1 LRQDLISDR
10 LPCLYSEGEIK
21 MTTSIVEQ
29 SDGTSYVVL
38 TSEAGE
44 KQVVDVT
51 EAYSREELA
60 QIDVKSFLDNVVID
74 YALLGSQ
81 CASDEE
87 MTYRYE
93 VEDALI

>member
-1 LRQDLISDR
+1 
-10 LPCLYSEGEIK
+10 

-38 TSEAGE
+38 KWETGE
-44 KQVVDVT
+44 QQVVDVT
-51 EAYSREELA
+51 DAFSREELA
-60 QIDVKSFLDNVVID
+60 QIDVKSFLNNVVYN

-81 CASDEE
+81 CAADEE

-93 VEDALI
+93 VEDAFI

>member
-1 LRQDLISDR
+1 
-10 LPCLYSEGEIK
+10 

-38 TSEAGE
+38 TWETGE
-44 KQVVDVT
+44 RQVVDVT
-51 EAYSREELA
+51 DAFSREELA
-60 QIDVKSFLDNVVID
+60 QIDVKSFLNNVIFS

-81 CASDEE
+81 CDANEE

-93 VEDALI
+93 VDDAFI